1 MPWVAWLSTL
11 LAFLGPAAFLAFG
24 RRIRDVTRRGL
35 GRRGGVLL
43 CLRQF
48 VLDSDKLLLQL
59 SDSRRQFIAVLAS
72 VRRSGHRDQNL
83 RQSAKCPYTNSQPV
97 NGYPQRQ
104 PPCRTREAKSVND
117 RSSFTCSWRQ
127 PAMDEFLG
135 CRRSWFFCC
144 RRHRRARPGGT
155 SWQRRC

>member
-97 NGYPQRQ
+97 NGYRSLN
-104 PPCRTREAKSVND
+104 RTTTADVALIRE
-117 RSSFTCSWRQ
+117 
-127 PAMDEFLG
+127 
-135 CRRSWFFCC
+135 RRVSIAAGAGVE
-144 RRHRRARPGGT
+144 RV
-155 SWQRRC
+155 Q

>member
-97 NGYPQRQ
+97 NGYGFCYLDLRKTGRLRPVFLVGCHR
-104 PPCRTREAKSVND
+104 CYEAGRIVKDS
-117 RSSFTCSWRQ
+117 RC
-127 PAMDEFLG
+127 AA
-135 CRRSWFFCC
+135 
-144 RRHRRARPGGT
+144 RAAAKDKVP
-155 SWQRRC
+155 SI

>member
-97 NGYPQRQ
+97 NGYVYR
-104 PPCRTREAKSVND
+104 R
-117 RSSFTCSWRQ
+117 
-127 PAMDEFLG
+127 PANSADQ
-135 CRRSWFFCC
+135 
-144 RRHRRARPGGT
+144 HRLLKTEIELPFGISAT
-155 SWQRRC
+155 VAHSTATE

>member
-97 NGYPQRQ
+97 NGYGSGSRRTSLAMMFKLAQSAQKGWRKLN
-104 PPCRTREAKSVND
+104 CREKIIPLLNGKKFVNGVQQD
-117 RSSFTCSWRQ
+117 
-127 PAMDEFLG
+127 A
-135 CRRSWFFCC
+135 
-144 RRHRRARPGGT
+144 A
-155 SWQRRC
+155 